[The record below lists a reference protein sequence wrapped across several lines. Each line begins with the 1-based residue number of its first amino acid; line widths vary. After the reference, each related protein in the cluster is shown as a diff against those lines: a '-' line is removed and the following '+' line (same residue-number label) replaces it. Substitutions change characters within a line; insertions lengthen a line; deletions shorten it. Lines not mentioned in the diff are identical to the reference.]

1 MVQSVCEAVEEV
13 LVLVLVLMLVVETV
27 KESSAPS
34 NWGIVGVRVSRT
46 PTPSPRVSLLHSW
59 AVEGGKVVSG
69 RPDGGGWVLSSSP
82 PPSSP
87 VSEGVGLLRTWFSW
101 SLLRVRA
108 AWWLPSPCLAPGVP
122 AHAGAAGRGWEEQG
136 EQLEQLLVEGGCHGA
151 PGRW

>member
-13 LVLVLVLMLVVETV
+13 LVLELVVEKV

-69 RPDGGGWVLSSSP
+69 RPDGGGWVLDCVIMPNFESTFIKLNGSSAGY
-82 PPSSP
+82 PS
-87 VSEGVGLLRTWFSW
+87 
-101 SLLRVRA
+101 
-108 AWWLPSPCLAPGVP
+108 GVP
-122 AHAGAAGRGWEEQG
+122 RT
-136 EQLEQLLVEGGCHGA
+136 
-151 PGRW
+151 RI